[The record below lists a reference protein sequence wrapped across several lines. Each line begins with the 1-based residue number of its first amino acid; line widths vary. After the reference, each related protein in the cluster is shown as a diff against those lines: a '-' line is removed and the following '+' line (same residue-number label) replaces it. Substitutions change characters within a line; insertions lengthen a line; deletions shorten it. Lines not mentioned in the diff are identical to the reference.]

1 MLYLKKSS
9 NKNSSLHYSR
19 TSLTKPN
26 SSKGL
31 CIQTQR
37 LGEIMTS
44 NVIITHHLK
53 YPAMQHDT
61 ELPPLVQQKRE
72 LCQKSHEKMGTKT
85 AAMSSR
91 EETRKDPLIDIMI
104 NVFWSQ

>member
-1 MLYLKKSS
+1 
-9 NKNSSLHYSR
+9 
-19 TSLTKPN
+19 
-26 SSKGL
+26 
-31 CIQTQR
+31 
-37 LGEIMTS
+37 
-44 NVIITHHLK
+44 
-53 YPAMQHDT
+53 MQHDT

-72 LCQKSHEKMGTKT
+72 LCQKSHEKMRTKT